1 MSAGRPS
8 KRLLAIRPPQ
18 TCPRSRT
25 CTGTPARVSS
35 TAQATPAM
43 PAPTTTTL
51 DRSTVI
57 R

>member
-1 MSAGRPS
+1 MSAGRPW
-8 KRLLAIRPPQ
+8 KRLLAIRPPR

-51 DRSTVI
+51 DRSSVI